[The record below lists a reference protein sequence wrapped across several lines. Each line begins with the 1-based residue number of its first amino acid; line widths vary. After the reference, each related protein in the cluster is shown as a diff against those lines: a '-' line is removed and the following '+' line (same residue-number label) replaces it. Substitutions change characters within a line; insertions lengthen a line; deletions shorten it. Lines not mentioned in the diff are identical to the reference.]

1 MNNASAQD
9 GCLVE
14 SKKDQLEAALQAA
27 VAYTAGDRTN
37 GDLQAPGQ
45 AQGDV
50 VLSQGRLFVGLV
62 LLEQARRAQQDDE
75 AKK

>member
-1 MNNASAQD
+1 M
-9 GCLVE
+9 E
-14 SKKDQLEAALQAA
+14 TKKDQLEAAIRAA
-27 VAYTAGDRTN
+27 VAYTSGDRSDGN
-37 GDLQAPGQ
+37 FQAPGQ
-45 AQGDV
+45 AQAEV